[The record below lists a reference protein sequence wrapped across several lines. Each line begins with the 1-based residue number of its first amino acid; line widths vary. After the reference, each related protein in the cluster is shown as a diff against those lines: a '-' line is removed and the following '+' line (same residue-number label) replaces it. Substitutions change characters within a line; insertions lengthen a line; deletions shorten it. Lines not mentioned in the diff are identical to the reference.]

1 MQKAV
6 IHYGKTALSRW
17 RIYDYDTLDILLC
30 HIRSIDRRNM
40 CLDGFANLLR
50 ISFCI
55 NKSNQRIIISDTPHE
70 FSANALEGHLHFYTN
85 SSVSSLPEPA
95 SYRILLFHLSVGV
108 YQVVSCTYHYILIR
122 TSSSDSLIAST
133 HSEHFLVGSR
143 GSCLLFY
150 YSLYIHRSV

>member
-1 MQKAV
+1 MTYQ
-6 IHYGKTALSRW
+6 
-17 RIYDYDTLDILLC
+17 IYCYDTLGLQIEEICVLMASL
-30 HIRSIDRRNM
+30 I
-40 CLDGFANLLR
+40 
-50 ISFCI
+50 
-55 NKSNQRIIISDTPHE
+55 
-70 FSANALEGHLHFYTN
+70 FSASPFASTSPINVSSSAIPHMSFPPMRQQRHLHFYTN